1 MVLQAAMRR
10 TWSQIHKG
18 FRYLMRPGKK
28 KQPWS
33 MKLKK
38 YMNRRIPITE
48 WMTHYTKEDALG
60 DLIAGITIALT
71 IIPQSIAY
79 AALAGL
85 DPQYGLN
92 SAFMGSFIYVFFGKI
107 KQVVIGP
114 SSLMALLTLQY
125 TAHLN
130 VDFVILLCFLVGV
143 VELLM
148 GIFNLGFLVSFIS
161 TPVVSGFTT
170 ATSLIVAISQFKG
183 LFGMNFK
190 SVGMFDTILKIFDNF
205 HTIRT
210 GDTILGV
217 TCFIALL
224 LMRKL
229 KEVKVSSDFKGHKL
243 INDIFWFV
251 STGRNAIAVLITS
264 FIALWYSTNGMKAP
278 FITTKPVESG
288 IPSIMA
294 PPTTTQIG
302 NHTYELTDMIAELGT
317 GYIIIPIVAV
327 LANIAI
333 AKAFVNGTIDATQE
347 MIALALCNIVGS
359 FFQSIP
365 SCGAF
370 SRGAVINA
378 SGVRT
383 PLAGLYSA
391 ALTLLALQLLSP
403 YFYLIPRSTLS
414 AILIAAV
421 IFLIDWEI
429 FGPLW
434 KAGAKMELATV
445 VATGFACLFI
455 GVELGLLFG
464 VIVGLATLI
473 FKWARPKID
482 VLRTKTPSGEYITI
496 RPDLGVMFPSV
507 DYVSTYIVKLA
518 DEDGEEKKPILIDCR
533 DIKDTDYTAA
543 KSFKALTTMFDKRGQ
558 KLAFLD
564 VRPQCQKMWK
574 SAGIKNESF
583 WLSENLSENLYGSED
598 IEDDNATRMV
608 EIVAHNGENEVMK
621 NGAPPNEHSPQAKS
635 S

>member
-28 KQPWS
+28 TQPWS
-33 MKLKK
+33 VKLKK
-38 YMNRRIPITE
+38 YLNRRIPITE
-48 WMTHYTKEDALG
+48 WMTHYTRDDAVG

-92 SAFMGSFIYVFFGKI
+92 SAFMGSFIYVFFGTI

-125 TAHLN
+125 TSHLN

-161 TPVVSGFTT
+161 APVVSGFTT

-190 SVGMFDTILKIFDNF
+190 SVGMFDTLLKIYDNIS
-205 HTIRT
+205 TIRT

-217 TCFIALL
+217 TCFVALL

-229 KEVKVSSDFKGHKL
+229 KEVQISSDFKGHKV
-243 INDIFWFV
+243 INNIFWFT

-264 FIALWYSTNGMKAP
+264 FIALWYSNNGMKPP
-278 FITTKPVESG
+278 FITTKPIESG
-288 IPSIMA
+288 IPSIMI
-294 PPTTTQIG
+294 PPTSTQIG
-302 NHTYELTDMIAELGT
+302 NQTYDLVEMVSELGT
-317 GYIIIPIVAV
+317 GYIIIPIVAI

-347 MIALALCNIVGS
+347 MIALSLCNLVGS

-370 SRGAVINA
+370 SRSAVINA

-391 ALTLLALQLLSP
+391 GLTLLALQFLSP

-414 AILIAAV
+414 AVLISAV
-421 IFLIDWEI
+421 IFLVDWEI
-429 FGPLW
+429 FEPLW
-434 KAGAKMELATV
+434 KAGAKLELATV

-464 VIVGLATLI
+464 VIVGLVTLI

-482 VLRTKTPSGEYITI
+482 VLRTKTSMGEYIII
-496 RPDLGVMFPSV
+496 RPDLGIFFPSV
-507 DYVSTYIVKLA
+507 DYISTYIVKLA
-518 DEDGEEKKPILIDCR
+518 DEDREEKKPILIDCR
-533 DIKDTDYTAA
+533 DIRDTDYTAA
-543 KSFKALTTMFDKRGQ
+543 KSFMALTTMFEKRGQ

-583 WLSENLSENLYGSED
+583 WLSENLTENLYGD
-598 IEDDNATRMV
+598 DGIEDENATRMV
-608 EIVAHNGENEVMK
+608 EVVSQSGETEVMK
-621 NGAPPNEHSPQAKS
+621 NGGETNDHQMK
-635 S
+635 

>member
-28 KQPWS
+28 TQPWS
-33 MKLKK
+33 VKLKK
-38 YMNRRIPITE
+38 YLNRRIPITE
-48 WMTHYTKEDALG
+48 WMTHYTRDDAVG

-92 SAFMGSFIYVFFGKI
+92 SAFMGSFIYVFFGTI
-107 KQVVIGP
+107 KQVVIVP

-125 TAHLN
+125 TSHLN

-161 TPVVSGFTT
+161 APVVSGFTT

-190 SVGMFDTILKIFDNF
+190 SVGMFDTLLKIYDNIS
-205 HTIRT
+205 TIRT

-217 TCFIALL
+217 TCFVALL

-229 KEVKVSSDFKGHKL
+229 KEVQISSDFKGHKV
-243 INDIFWFV
+243 INNIFWFT

-264 FIALWYSTNGMKAP
+264 FIALWYSNNGMKPP
-278 FITTKPVESG
+278 FITTKPIESG
-288 IPSIMA
+288 IPSIMI
-294 PPTTTQIG
+294 PPTSTQIG
-302 NHTYELTDMIAELGT
+302 NQTYDLVEMVSELGT
-317 GYIIIPIVAV
+317 GYIIIPIVAI

-347 MIALALCNIVGS
+347 MIALSLCNLVGS

-370 SRGAVINA
+370 SRSAVINA

-391 ALTLLALQLLSP
+391 GLTLLALQFLSP

-414 AILIAAV
+414 AVLISAV
-421 IFLIDWEI
+421 IFLVDWEI
-429 FGPLW
+429 FEPLW
-434 KAGAKMELATV
+434 KAGAKLELATV

-464 VIVGLATLI
+464 VIVGLVTLI

-482 VLRTKTPSGEYITI
+482 VLRTKTSMGEYIII
-496 RPDLGVMFPSV
+496 RPDLGIFFPSV
-507 DYVSTYIVKLA
+507 DYISTYIVKLA
-518 DEDGEEKKPILIDCR
+518 DEDREEKKPILIDCR
-533 DIKDTDYTAA
+533 DIRDTDYTAA
-543 KSFKALTTMFDKRGQ
+543 KSFMALTTMFEKRGQ

-583 WLSENLSENLYGSED
+583 WLSENLTENLYGD
-598 IEDDNATRMV
+598 AGIEDENATRMV
-608 EIVAHNGENEVMK
+608 EVVSQSGETEVMK
-621 NGAPPNEHSPQAKS
+621 NGGETNDHQMK
-635 S
+635 